1 PVTVTTPVVAPAGT
15 VVSIVESS
23 VTENVAFLPA
33 NFTLVAPV
41 KPTPLTVT
49 GVPTGPEVGV
59 SCVIDIVTLKDLVDV
74 ALPASVVTMTL
85 PVVAPFP
92 TVDWISVCVSEV
104 IGAAL
109 WPILTFADE
118 SKPVPS
124 IVTVV
129 PVMPF
134 SGLNEV
140 IVGPCDCVGS
150 GHTYAP

>member
-1 PVTVTTPVVAPAGT
+1 
-15 VVSIVESS
+15 
-23 VTENVAFLPA
+23 
-33 NFTLVAPV
+33 
-41 KPTPLTVT
+41 
-49 GVPTGPEVGV
+49 
-59 SCVIDIVTLKDLVDV
+59 
-74 ALPASVVTMTL
+74 MTL

-92 TVDWISVCVSEV
+92 TVAWISVGVSEV

-150 GHTYAP
+150 GHTYAPRLRVQAESVVAPRSICRSQIITLGMPEVNFCQTG